1 MKRKTIIIIC
11 CIILCAL
18 VGTGAYMHLNAT
30 NKEGIEKAE
39 LGRGGYASKYN
50 GKKCS
55 VRNGRE
61 YCKCY
66 GCASSN
72 RQPQLCSRC
81 GHRCDK
87 HTR

>member
-1 MKRKTIIIIC
+1 MKRKSIIIIC
-11 CIILCAL
+11 CVILCAI
-18 VGTGAYMHLNAT
+18 VCTGAYMHINAA
-30 NKEGIEKAE
+30 NEDGIENVK
-39 LGRGGYASKYN
+39 LGRGGYGSKYN
-50 GKKCS
+50 GKKCG

>member
-1 MKRKTIIIIC
+1 MKRKSIIIC
-11 CIILCAL
+11 CIVLCAF
-18 VGTGAYMHLNAT
+18 VGIGAYLHHNAT
-30 NKEGIEKAE
+30 NNEGIENAQ
-39 LGRGGYASKYN
+39 LGKSYAQKYN
-50 GKKCS
+50 GKKCG

-72 RQPQLCSRC
+72 RDPSKCSRC